1 LGKKLHENLAKMTCK
16 NKMTIGK
23 RGSILPSLED
33 RIEQAMRYATTSV
46 QKREATPMTQNP
58 EESPIHGSVQHLN
71 PETLHKNPAF
81 TQVITVTG
89 PVRTIYIGGQDA
101 VDAQGNIVGKGDLAA
116 QTHQVLLNLR
126 TALAA
131 AGARPEHI
139 IKWNVYLVQGQS
151 LQAGFAAFQQF
162 WGHQPNPPAI
172 TGIFVSGLAHPDF
185 LVEMDAIAV
194 VPF

>member
-1 LGKKLHENLAKMTCK
+1 MTCK

-89 PVRTIYIGGQDA
+89 PVKTIYVGGQDA
-101 VDAQGNIVGKGDLAA
+101 VDAEGNIVGKGDIQQ
-116 QTHQVLLNLR
+116 QTIQVLNNVQK
-126 TALAA
+126 ALTA
-131 AGARPEHI
+131 AGAGLEHV
-139 IKWNVYLVQGQS
+139 IKWNVYMVQGQS
-151 LQAGFAAFQQF
+151 LPAGFAAFQQ
-162 WGHQPNPPAI
+162 
-172 TGIFVSGLAHPDF
+172 S
-185 LVEMDAIAV
+185 
-194 VPF
+194 